1 MEQDELLKR
10 VDGNVYRVLE
20 RHFGIDTLQGMV
32 TKPAS
37 AENPYFYE
45 KKGPRIT
52 PTAEL
57 I

>member
-10 VDGNVYRVLE
+10 VDGNMYRVLE

-32 TKPAS
+32 TKPVS
-37 AENPYFYE
+37 AEDLYASME
-45 KKGPRIT
+45 KGPRIT